1 MMGTDIEVLVIPH
14 CPHADA
20 AVAAAHWAAGQLGV
34 SGTPVRVTVV
44 ATGEQAHA
52 LSFPGSPTFL
62 LDGTPTPYPSPPQAS
77 AGCPAASTAPRRPP
91 RRTGG
96 RRAGH
101 RLPRRDGLAPLD
113 IPGP

>member
-62 LDGTPTPYPSPPQAS
+62 LDGTPTA
-77 AGCPAASTAPRRPP
+77 PAANRRQTRWPPPSTTRWTRPT
-91 RRTGG
+91 R
-96 RRAGH
+96 H
-101 RLPRRDGLAPLD
+101 
-113 IPGP
+113 PGSVASG